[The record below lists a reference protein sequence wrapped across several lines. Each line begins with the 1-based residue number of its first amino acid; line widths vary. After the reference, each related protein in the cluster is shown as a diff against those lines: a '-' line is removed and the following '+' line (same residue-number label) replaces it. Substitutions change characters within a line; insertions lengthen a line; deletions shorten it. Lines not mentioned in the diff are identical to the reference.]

1 MLLYLVL
8 SWRSTTPV
16 TQI

>member
-16 TQI
+16 RQI